1 MWHPFAA
8 MPIRPLLIALFAL
21 LLLPLTGC
29 PGGGD
34 LLPDDDDDSAIAG
47 DDDDSTEDITPTSPV
62 PISLTTSDGLEL
74 RGTFQA
80 APGVDLGPA
89 VVMLHE
95 LGGTRVNF
103 NLAWDNFLDQ
113 GISVLAFDFR
123 GHGQS
128 DDGTV
133 PLADLRTTPG
143 ELELDVRAAL
153 DYVVDQPMVDAAE
166 VGVIGLD
173 VGANLAV
180 ITRHE
185 AAQWGVA
192 SIVAISPDIAGVEAL
207 GELSSADLV
216 LSNAQYVAGLNNAA
230 DAADAQALY
239 DLTTDPRDLRL
250 VKQSSAHGADLLT
263 GSSDAQEGV
272 ATWFATRFAE

>member
-1 MWHPFAA
+1 
-8 MPIRPLLIALFAL
+8 MPIRFFLIALLAL

-34 LLPDDDDDSAIAG
+34 LVPDDDDSAVAG
-47 DDDDSTEDITPTSPV
+47 DDDDSTEDVVPTSPV
-62 PISLTTSDGLEL
+62 PITLTTSDGLEL

-80 APGVDLGPA
+80 APGVTLGPA

-133 PLADLRTTPG
+133 ALADLRTTPDQ
-143 ELELDVRAAL
+143 LELDLRAAL
-153 DYVVDQPMVDAAE
+153 DYVADQAVVDPTE
-166 VGVIGLD
+166 IGVIGLD
-173 VGANLAV
+173 VGANLAIV
-180 ITRHE
+180 ARHGS
-185 AAQWGVA
+185 ADWGVA
-192 SIVAISPDIAGVEAL
+192 SIVAISPDIVGVEAL
-207 GELSSADLV
+207 GELSAADLV
-216 LSNAQYVAGLNNAA
+216 LSNVQYVAGANNAP

-239 DLTTDPRDLRL
+239 DGTTDPRDLRL
-250 VKQSSAHGADLLT
+250 VKQSSSHGADLLT

-272 ATWFATRFAE
+272 ATWFATRFSE